1 MCCLRRPT
9 MRAAGLVGIAGGW
22 AALVCG
28 DPIWRVFLRLL
39 LSDGLS
45 RFLDQRWNLN
55 FNFNFVWWFRRQ
67 EDYVSSKEKQQVVW
81 PFLGTLYFWVQWI
94 HCARSSSQR
103 SIIPTRF
110 LMIPSTPLGVSSIVT
125 LPLKNWVS
133 YEVAANFNCIWESE
147 EIAQSLDEMY
157 SRLPAFPLSLSVKI
171 SSHGLKFL
179 L

>member
-45 RFLDQRWNLN
+45 RLLDQRWNLN

-103 SIIPTRF
+103 SIITH
-110 LMIPSTPLGVSSIVT
+110 
-125 LPLKNWVS
+125 KVS
-133 YEVAANFNCIWESE
+133 YDPQYPSWGEQHSYPTIEKLGLIWGCCQFQLYMRVWRNCTELRWDV
-147 EIAQSLDEMY
+147 Q
-157 SRLPAFPLSLSVKI
+157 
-171 SSHGLKFL
+171 
-179 L
+179 